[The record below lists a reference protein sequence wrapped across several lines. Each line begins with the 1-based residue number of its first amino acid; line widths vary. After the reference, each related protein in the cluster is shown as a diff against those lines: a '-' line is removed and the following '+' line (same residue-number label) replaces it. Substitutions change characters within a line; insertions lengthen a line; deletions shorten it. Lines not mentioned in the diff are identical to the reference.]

1 MTLIIPV
8 NSGVTNT
15 ISIAVADV
23 SDSSYDSNLLIAGN
37 SVQTQVIAITDST
50 NLYPNGSKDL
60 DVLTNDINGG
70 GGSLTIT
77 HLNGQPVTVG
87 VPILLNTG
95 QTISLN
101 ANGTVNILGDGDV
114 KDFNFTYTIDNGTN
128 TDIGFVNVSS
138 IPCFVAG
145 TMIATQQGQR
155 SFETLLLGDL
165 VLTKDEGLQPL
176 RWIGQRTVAAEG
188 IFAPIHICAN
198 TFGTHDELML
208 SPEHRILIGDNLAEL
223 LFGEQEVL
231 VSAKDLVNDRSVT
244 RCEGGDVTYVHLM
257 FDRHQVVYSAGLATE
272 SFLPGPQTTKSFERN
287 VVEEICTLFPEIDPD
302 TGFGYSPA
310 ARRILRQFEAK
321 VLVNGQDVA

>member
-1 MTLIIPV
+1 MDGFTVTMTLIIPV

-15 ISIAVADV
+15 IRIAVADV

-114 KDFNFTYTIDNGTN
+114 EDFNFTYTIDNGTN

-155 SFETLLLGDL
+155 SVETLLLGDL

-176 RWIGQRTVAAEG
+176 RWIGQRTRCG
-188 IFAPIHICAN
+188 
-198 TFGTHDELML
+198 
-208 SPEHRILIGDNLAEL
+208 LI
-223 LFGEQEVL
+223 
-231 VSAKDLVNDRSVT
+231 
-244 RCEGGDVTYVHLM
+244 
-257 FDRHQVVYSAGLATE
+257 
-272 SFLPGPQTTKSFERN
+272 
-287 VVEEICTLFPEIDPD
+287 
-302 TGFGYSPA
+302 
-310 ARRILRQFEAK
+310 
-321 VLVNGQDVA
+321 

>member
-1 MTLIIPV
+1 LDQWNVGRYGCWKRATDPGNINSTNNSNLYIDNTSDQYNTEMDDFTVTMTLIIPV

-155 SFETLLLGDL
+155 SVETLLLGDL

-176 RWIGQRTVAAEG
+176 RWIGQRTRCG
-188 IFAPIHICAN
+188 
-198 TFGTHDELML
+198 
-208 SPEHRILIGDNLAEL
+208 LI
-223 LFGEQEVL
+223 
-231 VSAKDLVNDRSVT
+231 
-244 RCEGGDVTYVHLM
+244 
-257 FDRHQVVYSAGLATE
+257 
-272 SFLPGPQTTKSFERN
+272 
-287 VVEEICTLFPEIDPD
+287 
-302 TGFGYSPA
+302 
-310 ARRILRQFEAK
+310 
-321 VLVNGQDVA
+321 

>member
-1 MTLIIPV
+1 MGVWINGTLVDMAVGNGDTDPGNINSTNNSNLYIDNTSDQYNTEMDGFTVTMTLIIPV

-15 ISIAVADV
+15 IRIAVADV

-114 KDFNFTYTIDNGTN
+114 EDFNFTYTIDNGTN

-155 SFETLLLGDL
+155 SVETLLLGDL

-176 RWIGQRTVAAEG
+176 RWIGQRTRCG
-188 IFAPIHICAN
+188 
-198 TFGTHDELML
+198 
-208 SPEHRILIGDNLAEL
+208 LI
-223 LFGEQEVL
+223 
-231 VSAKDLVNDRSVT
+231 
-244 RCEGGDVTYVHLM
+244 
-257 FDRHQVVYSAGLATE
+257 
-272 SFLPGPQTTKSFERN
+272 
-287 VVEEICTLFPEIDPD
+287 
-302 TGFGYSPA
+302 
-310 ARRILRQFEAK
+310 
-321 VLVNGQDVA
+321 

>member
-128 TDIGFVNVSS
+128 TDIGFDNVSS

-176 RWIGQRTVAAEG
+176 RWIGQRTRCG
-188 IFAPIHICAN
+188 
-198 TFGTHDELML
+198 
-208 SPEHRILIGDNLAEL
+208 LI
-223 LFGEQEVL
+223 
-231 VSAKDLVNDRSVT
+231 
-244 RCEGGDVTYVHLM
+244 
-257 FDRHQVVYSAGLATE
+257 
-272 SFLPGPQTTKSFERN
+272 
-287 VVEEICTLFPEIDPD
+287 
-302 TGFGYSPA
+302 
-310 ARRILRQFEAK
+310 
-321 VLVNGQDVA
+321 